1 MNLGIPKQHNPG
13 PNRTEQIQ
21 QKTDIWQIW
30 DRIWLSRWLILF
42 CICLFGL
49 GGLLYAISTQ
59 PEYSADTLL
68 QIEQL
73 KDSTTGDELGDEL
86 SLQGVVSPFVAE
98 LQILRSRS
106 ILGKVIEQ
114 YQLDIEAEP
123 DYFPVLGRLMA
134 GMSRNG
140 EQDIEGGRNIQI
152 DNFDI
157 PAQYLNKPFY
167 LTVLPNDQYEL
178 VDFNE
183 NPILVGSVGAPAITT
198 ESADHVFSIEV
209 SLLQS
214 EVGKR
219 FVVKKSNRVAAIEKL
234 RDKLRITELG
244 PESGIVKLELLG
256 TSRSKI
262 VDILN
267 SIVEA
272 YLQKKSAAKI
282 AVAQKNLDFLENRLP
297 EVKNDLERFESDLNE
312 FRLERGSFDFDL
324 ETQATLTRIVK
335 IEADIGELNLKRKEL
350 RARFTNQH
358 PNITSLDAQKN
369 LLTIELEELE
379 KAVNTLPQVQ
389 QQYLA
394 LTRNVDVNTTLYTAL
409 LSRAQELKI
418 AMASATNDI
427 SVLDFA
433 SAGNDPIKPKK
444 ALSLIVSVLFGA
456 MTGILL
462 SLFKDSL
469 LKGVEDPAEL
479 EEQLSLPVL
488 ATIPQSVKQLSLDK
502 FAIKNKAKVMA
513 LAYMFPNDK
522 AIESLRSL
530 RSTLLFHKNRTS
542 NNIILFTSASPKVG
556 KSFTS
561 LNMAIV
567 LANSGQ
573 SVCLVDGD
581 MRRGRLHKAFRAKQH
596 PGLSGAIEKSLLT
609 DDVVRTTHIKGLSF
623 VARGLPPDNPSDLL
637 FTKQFLAFMQILS
650 HRFDHVIVDAPPVLA
665 AADAGIMGNSAGTT
679 LLVVKSGVNP
689 IREIVQC
696 KKQLAHNS
704 VELTGIILNNI
715 IMTRKSRSYGGY
727 VYQYAT
733 EDS

>member
-13 PNRTEQIQ
+13 PNRMEQIQ

-86 SLQGVVSPFVAE
+86 SLQGAVSPFVAE

-123 DYFPVLGRLMA
+123 DYFPVFGRLIA
-134 GMSRNG
+134 GMTRNG
-140 EQDIEGGRNIQI
+140 EQDNQSGRNIQI

-198 ESADHVFSIEV
+198 ESVDHVFSIEV
-209 SLLQS
+209 SLLQY

-219 FVVKKSNRVAAIEKL
+219 FVVKKSNRVAAIENL

-256 TSRSKI
+256 TSPSKI
-262 VDILN
+262 VDILD

-282 AVAQKNLDFLENRLP
+282 AVAQKNLDFLEVRLP

-324 ETQATLTRIVK
+324 ETQGTLSRIVK

-369 LLTIELEELE
+369 LLTVELDELE

-427 SVLDFA
+427 SVLDYA
-433 SAGNDPIKPKK
+433 SAGNKPVKPRK
-444 ALSLIVSVLFGA
+444 ALSLIISILFGA
-456 MTGILL
+456 MTGVLL

-502 FAIKNKAKVMA
+502 LAIKSKAKVMA

-581 MRRGRLHKAFRAKQH
+581 MRRGYLHKAFRAKQH
-596 PGLSGAIEKSLLT
+596 PGLSGAIENSLLT
-609 DDVVRTTHIKGLSF
+609 EDVVRTTHIKGLSF

-689 IREIVQC
+689 IREIAQC

-704 VELTGIILNNI
+704 VELTGIVLNNI